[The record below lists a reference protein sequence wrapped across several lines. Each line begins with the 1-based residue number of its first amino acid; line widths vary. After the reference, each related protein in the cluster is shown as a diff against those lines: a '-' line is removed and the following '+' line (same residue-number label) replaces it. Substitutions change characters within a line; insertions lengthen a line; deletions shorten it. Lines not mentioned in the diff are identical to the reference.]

1 MIIGIPREI
10 MTGEARVSATPETVK
25 MFIADGMTVLVE
37 NGAGEKS
44 LFSNEQYKEAG
55 AEIVDDVQQLF
66 ERAELI
72 MKVKEPLMNEQV
84 GKHEVEMMRK
94 GQMLITFIHPASP
107 VNHEMVQMLADKGV
121 TSMTLDS
128 IPRISRAQEMDALT
142 SMSTCAG
149 YKGIMMAANELSVF
163 MPQLF
168 TAVGVIRPAKVLV
181 IGAGVAGLQALATA
195 RRLGAI
201 TYAMDIRPDANEQA
215 TSLAAKAID
224 TGVPVELAVGQGGYA
239 QTLPTEWLD
248 KERTVLAEV
257 IKDMDIVFCSAL
269 IPGKIAP
276 ILITEEMV
284 KTMPK
289 GSVIVDV
296 SIDQGGNCELTVPA
310 KSVEKHG
317 VIIQGIK
324 NLPGLI
330 PTTSTMMFSKNV
342 YNLVKYLAPNGTINL
357 DMEDEIMR
365 SIVVT
370 MDGEIVHAGTRE
382 AMKL

>member
-10 MTGEARVSATPETVK
+10 MAGEARVAATPETVK

-37 NGAGEKS
+37 SGAGEKS
-44 LFSNEQYKEAG
+44 LFADAQYKEAG
-55 AEIVDDVQQLF
+55 AEIVNDVQQLF

-72 MKVKEPLMNEQV
+72 MKVKEPLMNEKV

-94 GQMLITFIHPASP
+94 DQMLITFIHPASP
-107 VNHEMVQMLADKGV
+107 VNHDMVRMLAEKGV
-121 TSMTLDS
+121 NSMTLDS
-128 IPRISRAQEMDALT
+128 VPRISRAQEMDALT

-149 YKGIMMAANELSVF
+149 YKGIMMAANELPVF

-168 TAVGVIRPAKVLV
+168 TAVGVIRPAQVLV
-181 IGAGVAGLQALATA
+181 IGSGVAGLQALATA
-195 RRLGAI
+195 RRLGAV
-201 TYAMDIRPDANEQA
+201 THAMDIRPAANEQA
-215 TSLAAKAID
+215 TSLAAKVIE
-224 TGVPVELAVGQGGYA
+224 TGVPEKLAVGEGGYA
-239 QTLPTEWLD
+239 QKLPEEWLE
-248 KERTVLAEV
+248 KERKVLAEV
-257 IKDMDIVFCSAL
+257 LKNMDIVFCSAL

-284 KTMPK
+284 KAMPK

-296 SIDQGGNCELTVPA
+296 SIDQGGNCELTVPG

-342 YNLVKYLAPNGTINL
+342 YSLVKYLAPNGTIDLNM
-357 DMEDEIMR
+357 DDDIMR
-365 SIVVT
+365 SILVT
-370 MDGEIVHAGTRE
+370 KDGEIVHGGTRE
-382 AMKL
+382 AMKI

>member
-10 MTGEARVSATPETVK
+10 MAGEARVAATPETVK

-37 NGAGEKS
+37 SGAGEKS
-44 LFSNEQYKEAG
+44 LFADAQYKEAG
-55 AEIVDDVQQLF
+55 AEIVNDVQQLF

-72 MKVKEPLMNEQV
+72 MKVKEPLMNEKV

-107 VNHEMVQMLADKGV
+107 VNHDMVRMLAEKGV
-121 TSMTLDS
+121 NSMTLDS
-128 IPRISRAQEMDALT
+128 VPRISRAQEMDALT

-149 YKGIMMAANELSVF
+149 YKGIMMAANELPVF

-168 TAVGVIRPAKVLV
+168 TAVGVIRPAQVLI
-181 IGAGVAGLQALATA
+181 IGSGVAGLQALATA
-195 RRLGAI
+195 RRLGAV
-201 TYAMDIRPDANEQA
+201 THAMDIRPAANEQA
-215 TSLAAKAID
+215 TSLAAKVIE
-224 TGVPVELAVGQGGYA
+224 TGVPEKLAVGEGGYA
-239 QTLPTEWLD
+239 QKLPEEWLE
-248 KERTVLAEV
+248 KERKVLAEV
-257 IKDMDIVFCSAL
+257 LKNMDIVFCSAL

-284 KTMPK
+284 KAMPK

-296 SIDQGGNCELTVPA
+296 SIDQGGNCELTVPG

-342 YNLVKYLAPNGTINL
+342 YSLVKYLAPNGTIDLNM
-357 DMEDEIMR
+357 DDDIMR
-365 SIVVT
+365 SILVT
-370 MDGEIVHAGTRE
+370 KDGEIVHGGTRE
-382 AMKL
+382 AMKI